1 MPACH
6 AGGHEFESRTHR
18 NKKLIGYMSA
28 ELFCYTV
35 KRYKNKIIMKATS
48 LFIIMML
55 AAQSLCAQVRT
66 TKLTVYKQFKP
77 SIIQLKDGRKLNQP
91 LTNIFLK
98 NSSLLYLRGT
108 QSMEASMENIVSVQF
123 DDRLYVKIDTLLCYQ
138 VDTVGNDA
146 LYRATVI
153 DLNAYQQQL
162 KNNQII
168 TSMDLGDQI
177 STATIDIST
186 EDDYKFPLIDIF
198 YFRYKGQ
205 FVRTHERYLGR
216 ILPKEKKRILKTF
229 VTLPDFN
236 WTDEKALLRLLKG
249 LQ

>member
-168 TSMDLGDQI
+168 TSMDLGEQI

-186 EDDYKFPLIDIF
+186 EDDYQFPLIDIF
-198 YFRYKGQ
+198 YYRFNGK
-205 FVRTHERYLGR
+205 FVRVHERNLQR
-216 ILPKEKKRILKTF
+216 VLTKEQKRIMKSHIM
-229 VTLPDFN
+229 LPDFS
-236 WTDEKALLRLLKG
+236 WTKEESLLKLLKG